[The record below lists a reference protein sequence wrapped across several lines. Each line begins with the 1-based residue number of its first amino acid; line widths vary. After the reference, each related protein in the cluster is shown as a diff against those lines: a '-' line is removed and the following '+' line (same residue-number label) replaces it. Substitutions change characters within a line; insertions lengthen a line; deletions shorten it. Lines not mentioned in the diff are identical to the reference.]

1 MPVAKLRTQEILG
14 SWQAARCQDVQ
25 TVVRYNQRGV
35 GSSSGSTS
43 LWGAQ
48 DMADATALCQH
59 ILSMHNG
66 PTHLHLVGYSWGA
79 CVAAHASQ
87 LQQITAFVGIS
98 PVTGGLASFFLRTKR
113 HLSQLP
119 PILPKMLIL
128 GDRDQFSS
136 VSSLQKVFGS
146 EQSSRKLQDL
156 AVPQT
161 EHIPACFV
169 LMTDC
174 DHFYINERKEMA
186 EKVLQFCCKQ
196 FATQTKL

>member
-1 MPVAKLRTQEILG
+1 M
-14 SWQAARCQDVQ
+14 AAVM
-25 TVVRYNQRGV
+25 N
-35 GSSSGSTS
+35 
-43 LWGAQ
+43 A
-48 DMADATALCQH
+48 
-59 ILSMHNG
+59 
-66 PTHLHLVGYSWGA
+66 
-79 CVAAHASQ
+79 
-87 LQQITAFVGIS
+87 
-98 PVTGGLASFFLRTKR
+98 GGLASFFLRTKR

-136 VSSLQKVFGS
+136 VSSLQRVFGS

-174 DHFYINERKEMA
+174 DHFYINQRKEMA

>member
-1 MPVAKLRTQEILG
+1 MPAHL
-14 SWQAARCQDVQ
+14 D
-25 TVVRYNQRGV
+25 Y
-35 GSSSGSTS
+35 
-43 LWGAQ
+43 AQ
-48 DMADATALCQH
+48 WPDALAPGWV
-59 ILSMHNG
+59 S
-66 PTHLHLVGYSWGA
+66 YSWGA
-79 CVAAHASQ
+79 CVAAHAAQ
-87 LQQITAFVGIS
+87 LQHITAFVGIS
-98 PVTGGLASFFLRTKR
+98 PVTGGLASFFWRTKR

-136 VSSLQKVFGS
+136 VSSLQRVFGS

-174 DHFYINERKEMA
+174 DHFYINQRKEMA

>member
-1 MPVAKLRTQEILG
+1 M
-14 SWQAARCQDVQ
+14 Q

-35 GSSSGSTS
+35 GSSSGSKS
-43 LWGAQ
+43 LWGAR

-59 ILSMHNG
+59 ILTMHNG

-79 CVAAHASQ
+79 CVAAHAAQ
-87 LQQITAFVGIS
+87 LHHVTAFVGIS
-98 PVTGGLASFFLRTKR
+98 PVTGSLASFFLRTKR

-136 VSSLQKVFGS
+136 VASLQKVFKF
-146 EQSSRKLQDL
+146 EQSGRKRQDL

-161 EHIPACFV
+161 EHIPACLE
-169 LMTDC
+169 LMTEC
-174 DHFYINERKEMA
+174 DHFYINHRKEMA
-186 EKVLQFCCKQ
+186 EKVLRFCSKQ
-196 FATQTKL
+196 FANQTKL